1 MKNHYI
7 TASLFDKGIV
17 FVTFVFLIAS
27 IALGIDVYKKC
38 DEAKK
43 SKTYQNLNMA
53 LGHFLTMSIT
63 AGVISLIIMKSPRAI
78 HLLGAMFSILGIIT
92 SGMTLGMTKKCKD
105 TAVDERT
112 GQDRERFAGVAIGLM
127 VLFFMIH
134 MFMLRGVYGTPKP
147 VMAPAA
153 PKPTKN

>member
-27 IALGIDVYKKC
+27 TALGIDVYKKC

-78 HLLGAMFSILGIIT
+78 HFLGVIFTILGIIT
-92 SGMTLGMTKKCKD
+92 SGMTLGMTRKCKD
-105 TAVDERT
+105 TAPDIRT
-112 GQDRERFAGVAIGLM
+112 AQDRERYAGVAIGLM
-127 VLFFMIH
+127 VLFFMLH
-134 MFMLRGVYGTPKP
+134 MFMLRGVYGTTKP
-147 VMAPAA
+147 AMAPAA
-153 PKPTKN
+153 PKPPK

>member
-27 IALGIDVYKKC
+27 TALGIDVYKKC

-78 HLLGAMFSILGIIT
+78 HFLGVIFTILGIIT
-92 SGMTLGMTKKCKD
+92 SGMTLGMTRKCKD
-105 TAVDERT
+105 TAPDIRT
-112 GQDRERFAGVAIGLM
+112 AQDRENYAGVAIGLM
-127 VLFFMIH
+127 VCFFMLH
-134 MFMLRGVYGTPKP
+134 MFMLRGVYGTKKP

-153 PKPTKN
+153 PKPTIK

>member
-7 TASLFDKGIV
+7 TASLVDKGIV

-43 SKTYQNLNMA
+43 SKTYKNLNMA

-78 HLLGAMFSILGIIT
+78 HFLGAMFTVLGIIT

-105 TAVDERT
+105 SAPDERT
-112 GQDRERFAGVAIGLM
+112 AKDRENFSIAALVIM

-134 MFMLRGVYGTPKP
+134 MFMLRGVYGTKKP

-153 PKPTKN
+153 PKPNSK